1 MTENPINIID
11 DQIIHLEEDHD
22 DKSFNNEDKFIQ
34 LDEKNSLKKNQLLH
48 FNERIN
54 AENLKTEQLLL
65 SEIKDPNQDRIKQLN
80 DLGLDNMDLDLLEP
94 KQENIHD
101 FNAKNFP
108 IHLPNSKSQQNE
120 NTNLNKNNFNF
131 LDTFNSNMV
140 NNVITHSHS
149 NRTNKSNRSNR
160 SNKSNRNVKNI
171 NINITNTENNN
182 INDLNDISNTNM
194 LIRNKIEEQKEK
206 EKIRDN
212 NLLDTN
218 LLTNKLLENKTPEE
232 IKALLSSAQNKD
244 QLNDLIEVLI
254 HDKDFMKEFLMVE
267 KKNSNGNSKDNNIL
281 ISEEEKKEEDK
292 INNLNLNRNK
302 NELIKDKNMLS
313 NKDFET
319 IYKELNHDEEKI
331 KKQQQQ
337 FNGNYVND
345 IDDDIVIDDEE
356 DKKENDPYNKIYKL
370 IKKNGINRIFNILID
385 IFNKSETNYKFLEE
399 EEIKDE
405 ITEITKTIRKDV
417 LFIYLMKIICNNT
430 MPPLFPSP
438 NLQMPQK
445 NNLNLNLNS
454 NSDIT
459 PLLPLPKKRII
470 HQRHQI

>member
-1 MTENPINIID
+1 
-11 DQIIHLEEDHD
+11 
-22 DKSFNNEDKFIQ
+22 
-34 LDEKNSLKKNQLLH
+34 
-48 FNERIN
+48 
-54 AENLKTEQLLL
+54 
-65 SEIKDPNQDRIKQLN
+65 
-80 DLGLDNMDLDLLEP
+80 
-94 KQENIHD
+94 
-101 FNAKNFP
+101 
-108 IHLPNSKSQQNE
+108 
-120 NTNLNKNNFNF
+120 
-131 LDTFNSNMV
+131 
-140 NNVITHSHS
+140 
-149 NRTNKSNRSNR
+149 
-160 SNKSNRNVKNI
+160 
-171 NINITNTENNN
+171 
-182 INDLNDISNTNM
+182 
-194 LIRNKIEEQKEK
+194 
-206 EKIRDN
+206 
-212 NLLDTN
+212 
-218 LLTNKLLENKTPEE
+218 
-232 IKALLSSAQNKD
+232 
-244 QLNDLIEVLI
+244 
-254 HDKDFMKEFLMVE
+254 MKEFLMVE